1 MRPIWAQTSV
11 RLTLCL
17 GNSLI
22 EAAIDWII
30 DHQNDE
36 DIDEMPLVCL
46 YILDLF
52 SLILHVSVLGIHIK
66 GLVIWFP
73 VSYREFFLV
82 FIRGYCF
89 THSCPKITLR

>member
-52 SLILHVSVLGIHIK
+52 SYLT
-66 GLVIWFP
+66 
-73 VSYREFFLV
+73 
-82 FIRGYCF
+82 C
-89 THSCPKITLR
+89 